1 MRTIKIYNDA
11 SESDCVALR
20 CADRAVDLV
29 IMAQDLFEHIRTK
42 TKHGSLCD
50 DKSAAYQE
58 VRDWLVQY
66 MREEGIDLE
75 WLTSI

>member
-1 MRTIKIYNDA
+1 
-11 SESDCVALR
+11 
-20 CADRAVDLV
+20 
-29 IMAQDLFEHIRTK
+29 MAQDLFEHIRTK